1 MLNLNLFWY
10 QLHMHIQKPEQA
22 FKQTLS
28 CLFVCLF
35 VCLFIYFY
43 VTQYI
48 SLKHA

>member
-28 CLFVCLF
+28 CLFIY
-35 VCLFIYFY
+35 LFIYVY